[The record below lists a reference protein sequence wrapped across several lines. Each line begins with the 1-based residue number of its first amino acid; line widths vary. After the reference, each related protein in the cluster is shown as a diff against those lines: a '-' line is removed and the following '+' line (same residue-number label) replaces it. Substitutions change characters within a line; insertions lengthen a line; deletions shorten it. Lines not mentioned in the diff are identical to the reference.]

1 MTTMVDDFRELYNTI
16 RPHET
21 LGGDRPI
28 ERYLADPDQAPAD
41 DPSATVSTRQTVRI
55 P

>member
-1 MTTMVDDFRELYNTI
+1 MAAMAESPTVQRV
-16 RPHET
+16 
-21 LGGDRPI
+21 I

-41 DPSATVSTRQTVRI
+41 DPHATAPTRQSVRI